1 MMTDQDSGKVARL
14 PRAVTPDLT
23 TAMRRARMEDA
34 ERVEVAA
41 ELRSGEIGRL
51 ERLRVA
57 LAPVFAQTGRHA
69 DAFDHGLAAG
79 ERPKL
84 FIDMIAFID
93 CGHDR
98 KSYRFVQ
105 DTRDG
110 QRMLAQS
117 EAVEREKA
125 MAADG
130 GPPRERVAAAP
141 SPPGP
146 GRFGEM
152 LLIYLAGAAS
162 GAAALYALLNVGLAH

>member
-1 MMTDQDSGKVARL
+1 
-14 PRAVTPDLT
+14 
-23 TAMRRARMEDA
+23 MRRARMEDA

-117 EAVEREKA
+117 EAVEPIVEAVTMYVARRIVEREKA